1 METNQSPAMNQ
12 GDHMVDQPMM
22 LNVLY
27 QMLTIFEK
35 DPSKVQVVESEGR
48 MICCFMLP
56 VADES
61 GERAGALPVMV
72 EVAITPILTMDQA
85 SNHVGVSTRTLGRWR
100 KEGLPTIEFVCG
112 RGDRRLPMFPLRYL
126 DKYCQENHLPQPGR
140 GAG

>member
-1 METNQSPAMNQ
+1 
-12 GDHMVDQPMM
+12 MVDQPMM
-22 LNVLY
+22 LNVLH
-27 QMLTIFEK
+27 QMLTISAK
-35 DPSKVQVVESEGR
+35 DNTKIQIAESEGR

-100 KEGLPTIEFVCG
+100 KEGLPTVELVLG
-112 RGDRRLPMFPLRYL
+112 NGNRRLPMFPLRSL
-126 DKYCQENHLPQPGR
+126 VQEKCR
-140 GAG
+140 GEAGQ